1 MLAQRCANT
10 YNALMLQALGGKM
23 SAHHKHSQGGFA
35 RAEKLSPEERSAIA
49 SSAAK
54 ARWAKDT
61 GEDHLPKA
69 THRGEISIG
78 DIKLPCAVL
87 DDGRRVVSEFGI
99 TRALGSRSGA
109 SKRLKKASEE
119 DGALVPV
126 FLAPPRLKPF
136 ISDEILNGPLKPITY
151 RDKQRRVVG
160 YSAEALPAVCEIW
173 LDARHANALQQQ
185 QLAKA
190 QNAEILMRGLAHVGI
205 VALVDEATGY
215 QSERDRDELNKILSL
230 YLADE
235 RLKWAKRFPDEFYKQ
250 IYRLKKW
257 RWPNHGNRTPYVGK
271 ITNAIVYEKLPPG
284 VMEEL
289 QSRNPTREGTGRRK
303 WKHHQF
309 LSEDIGQP
317 DLRDHLMQLIALMRI
332 SPDWPTF
339 ELHMKLAFPA
349 RGDQMFFDLEA

>member
-1 MLAQRCANT
+1 
-10 YNALMLQALGGKM
+10 
-23 SAHHKHSQGGFA
+23 
-35 RAEKLSPEERSAIA
+35 
-49 SSAAK
+49 
-54 ARWAKDT
+54 
-61 GEDHLPKA
+61 
-69 THRGEISIG
+69 
-78 DIKLPCAVL
+78 
-87 DDGRRVVSEFGI
+87 
-99 TRALGSRSGA
+99 
-109 SKRLKKASEE
+109 LKKASEDE
-119 DGALVPV
+119 GALVPI

-136 ISDEILNGPLKPITY
+136 INGEILDGPLKPIVY

-160 YSAEALPAVCEIW
+160 YSADALPAICEIW
-173 LDARHANALQQQ
+173 LEARHAGVLQNQ

-190 QNAEILMRGLAHVGI
+190 HNAEILMRGLAHVGI

-215 QSERDRDELNKILSL
+215 QSERDRDELNRILSV

-257 RWPNHGNRTPYVGK
+257 KWPNHGNRTPLVGR
-271 ITNAIVYEKLPPG
+271 ITNSIVYDKLPPG
-284 VMEEL
+284 VLDEL
-289 QSRNPTREGTGRRK
+289 RARNPTKEGTGRRR

-339 ELHMKLAFPA
+339 DNHLKIAFPSS
-349 RGDQMFFDLEA
+349 GNQMLLELEGEQI